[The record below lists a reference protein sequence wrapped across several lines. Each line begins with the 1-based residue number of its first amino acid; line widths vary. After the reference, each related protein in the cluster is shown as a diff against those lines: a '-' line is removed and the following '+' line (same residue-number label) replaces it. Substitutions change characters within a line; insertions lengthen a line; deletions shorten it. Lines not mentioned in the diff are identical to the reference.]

1 MTPHRPAPTE
11 PAPAEPAP
19 AAPTELPASA
29 GPFDPAEIPPPTE
42 PPASAEAATPTEPPA
57 PTERPASAERPRALH
72 RAGRTAVAVLAL
84 LVAAVSA
91 RYFTLDPDTFLA
103 DQRTVYLAHL
113 APLLLHIGGGVTAL
127 VAGLPQFLPGLR
139 ARRTAVHR
147 WTGRL
152 YVLAAAATGLGG
164 LLIAP
169 HGLHPPLAPLGFTA
183 LALLTLTTTALGLH
197 HARHGRVPA
206 HRRWMLRSYALM
218 FTAVTFRLWLLLLTP
233 TPLSP
238 ATVYTSGA
246 WASWLLNLAAA
257 ELLLRRRPRE
267 VERVQFS

>member
-1 MTPHRPAPTE
+1 MTPHR

-19 AAPTELPASA
+19 AAPTELPTSA

-42 PPASAEAATPTEPPA
+42 PPAPA
-57 PTERPASAERPRALH
+57 GRPRALH

-139 ARRTAVHR
+139 ARRPAVHR

-257 ELLLRRRPRE
+257 ERLLRRRPRE

>member
-1 MTPHRPAPTE
+1 MTPHRPAP
-11 PAPAEPAP
+11 AEP
-19 AAPTELPASA
+19 AAPTELPVPA
-29 GPFDPAEIPPPTE
+29 GRFGVL
-42 PPASAEAATPTEPPA
+42 
-57 PTERPASAERPRALH
+57 R
-72 RAGRTAVAVLAL
+72 RAGRAAVAVSAL

-103 DQRTVYLAHL
+103 DQRAVYLAHL

-139 ARRTAVHR
+139 ARRPAAHR
-147 WTGRL
+147 RTGRL

-169 HGLHPPLAPLGFTA
+169 HGLYPPVAPLGFTV

-218 FTAVTFRLWLLLLTP
+218 FTAVTFRLWLFLLAP

-238 ATVYTSGA
+238 AAVYASGA
-246 WASWLLNLAAA
+246 WVSWLVNLAVA
-257 ELLLRRRPRE
+257 ERLLRGRRSGPGE
-267 VERVQFS
+267 VERVQFV

>member
-1 MTPHRPAPTE
+1 MTPHRPTPTE
-11 PAPAEPAP
+11 P
-19 AAPTELPASA
+19 AAPTEPPAPA
-29 GPFDPAEIPPPTE
+29 GPFAPSEIPPPTE
-42 PPASAEAATPTEPPA
+42 LPTPAGRSAPAEPAAPTEPPA
-57 PTERPASAERPRALH
+57 PAGRPGVLH

-91 RYFTLDPDTFLA
+91 RYFTLDPDTFLV

-127 VAGLPQFLPGLR
+127 VVGLPQFLPGLR
-139 ARRTAVHR
+139 ARHPAVHR

-169 HGLHPPLAPLGFTA
+169 HGLHPPVAPLGFTA

-218 FTAVTFRLWLLLLTP
+218 FTAVTFRLWLLLLAL

-238 ATVYTSGA
+238 AAVYASGA
-246 WASWLLNLAAA
+246 WASWLLDLAVA
-257 ELLLRRRPRE
+257 ERLLRRRPRK

>member
-1 MTPHRPAPTE
+1 MTLHH
-11 PAPAEPAP
+11 PAPA
-19 AAPTELPASA
+19 ELPASA
-29 GPFDPAEIPPPTE
+29 GRSVPAEPAAPAELPT
-42 PPASAEAATPTEPPA
+42 PA
-57 PTERPASAERPRALH
+57 PAGRTRALH

-139 ARRTAVHR
+139 ARRPAVHR

-152 YVLAAAATGLGG
+152 YVLAATATGLGG

-197 HARHGRVPA
+197 HARHRRIPA

-218 FTAVTFRLWLLLLTP
+218 FTAVTFRLWLLMLTP

-257 ELLLRRRPRE
+257 ERLLRGRRRRPE
-267 VERVQFS
+267 KVERFQSN